1 MANWW
6 DAAPLAA
13 DIKSASPP
21 ATSPGAGANWWDA
34 APIANEAAAPNPQM
48 VKGADGAP
56 TRVIMDMSKKPDRG
70 VVDAAARGVAQGL
83 TVNFNDELRGL
94 VEAGGADPNDP
105 ASLGKLLTG
114 ALQYWTGDAEAKKR
128 YDDAVARERTAT
140 KLAEEQHPVASIAGN
155 MAGALALPI
164 GAAGG
169 AVTLPGRMTRGATVG
184 SVLGTAAGAGDGE
197 GASDTIGKAMMGAGV
212 GGVVGGAAPA
222 LLRGAELAGAGI
234 AKAAEPVKNSIRG
247 YRDPEAEAARRVMSA
262 LERDTANNGAGL
274 DEMMLRYSNANGMPA
289 AIMDMGGEATRALA
303 RSAANTSP
311 EARGV
316 LNRTINDRF
325 EGQGP
330 RFTDWL
336 NRTFHYPNAQAQQ
349 EAINAV
355 ERTVNRQGYAAA
367 YRAGDRDILTPELER
382 LLGSPAVGQAMAK
395 AVESG
400 KNRAVVQGFG
410 GFNPRVTVENG
421 MVKFNRGPTGVPASP
436 NLQLWDYTY
445 RELRD
450 AGQAAYR
457 AGRNEEGA
465 SLSALARTMREELDA
480 AVPEF
485 AKARGVAASFF
496 KAENALE
503 AGQKFVAEN
512 FNNRQARAA
521 LTRMSPNERQLF
533 QDGFVS
539 RFIETLDR
547 VGDRRS
553 VLNQIAQSPAA
564 REKLTIALGPR
575 KAAEL
580 ETRLRVEG
588 IMDLARAAVQ
598 GNSTTAR
605 QLIESGLA
613 GGVGYGVTTGDWS
626 PQNLFTAAFVGG
638 VARGAASRAN
648 QRIDVN
654 VSRQVA
660 DLLTS
665 SDPKRLLAG
674 VQIVARNSKMLDAL
688 RAADLRLARVGGQQA
703 TVVPLVSAVLPTRSE
718 ENKPK

>member
-21 ATSPGAGANWWDA
+21 ATAPASANWWDA

-70 VVDAAARGVAQGL
+70 VVDAAARGAAQGL

-128 YDDAVARERTAT
+128 YDDAVARERAAT

-169 AVTLPGRMTRGATVG
+169 AVTLPGRMARGATVG

-197 GASDTIGKAMMGAGV
+197 GVSDTIGKAMMGAGV

-234 AKAAEPVKNSIRG
+234 AKVAEPVKNSIRG

-289 AIMDMGGEATRALA
+289 VIVDMGGEATRALA

-311 EARGV
+311 EGRGV

-395 AVESG
+395 AVETG
-400 KNRAVVQGFG
+400 KNRAIVQGFG

-421 MVKFNRGPTGVPASP
+421 MVRFNRGPTGVPASP

-503 AGQKFVAEN
+503 AGQKFVAES

-521 LTRMSPNERQLF
+521 LARMSPNERQLF

-564 REKLTIALGPR
+564 REKLSIALGPR

-588 IMDLARAAVQ
+588 IMDLARGAVQ

-638 VARGAASRAN
+638 VARGAASRAS

-703 TVVPLVSAVLPTRSE
+703 TVVPLVSTVLPTRSE

>member
-6 DAAPLAA
+6 EAAPLAA

-21 ATSPGAGANWWDA
+21 ATAPAAGANWWDA

-70 VVDAAARGVAQGL
+70 VVDAAARGAAQGL

-128 YDDAVARERTAT
+128 YDDAVARERAAT

-311 EARGV
+311 EGRGV

-395 AVESG
+395 AVETG
-400 KNRAVVQGFG
+400 KNRAIVQGFG

-421 MVKFNRGPTGVPASP
+421 MVRFNRGPTGVPASP

-503 AGQKFVAEN
+503 AGQKFVAES
-512 FNNRQARAA
+512 FNNHQARAA
-521 LTRMSPNERQLF
+521 LARMSPNERQLF

-564 REKLTIALGPR
+564 REKLSIALGPR

-588 IMDLARAAVQ
+588 IMDLARGAVQ

-703 TVVPLVSAVLPTRSE
+703 PVVPLVSAVLPTRSE